1 MNGPPPSLFL
11 EGFLLGAALFS
22 APGPKDTL
30 VIRQGVSGGAVWAI
44 VIICV
49 VADAI
54 LIVVGTAGVGTLLD
68 HHPRVV
74 SIILLAGAA
83 YLTWFGGQRFL
94 ACVKNHSMPDMSN
107 GAISAHRGALRTAVV
122 LSFANP
128 YAWLDTVILI
138 GSIGAAKPQGQR
150 VSFLIGT
157 IAASCIWFML
167 LAASSS
173 KLSALFRY
181 RAAWRWLDAVIALLM
196 AYLTVGLLHDS
207 ARLF

>member
-1 MNGPPPSLFL
+1 MNGSPPSLFL

-30 VIRQGVSGGAVWAI
+30 VIRQGVSGGAIWGI
-44 VIICV
+44 VIVCV
-49 VADAI
+49 VADAL
-54 LIVVGTAGVGTLLD
+54 LIIVGAAGVGTLLD
-68 HHPRVV
+68 HHPRIV
-74 SIILLAGAA
+74 SFILFAGAA
-83 YLTWFGGQRFL
+83 YLTWFGGQRFA
-94 ACVKNHSMPDMSN
+94 ACVKNKSMPNMGN
-107 GAISAHRGALRTAVV
+107 GAIRAHRGVLRTAVA

-138 GSIGAAKPQGQR
+138 GSTGAAKPEGQR

-157 IAASCIWFML
+157 IAASSIWFTL
-167 LAASSS
+167 LAASSR
-173 KLSALFRY
+173 KLSGLFRY
-181 RAAWRWLDAVIALLM
+181 PVAWRSLDGIIALLM